1 MVLDWWWA
9 GICYTRP
16 CPRGGFGEEGGQSG
30 LLQHLWA
37 NPEFPTGR
45 KEEEDLLISREWSP
59 IPGRPHCRSRGSSWS
74 AASLPSAPGGAS
86 ADEPHPGVP
95 QTPGLSTF
103 HIVELNFPFLPALP
117 INAGILWVVQNPVI
131 IHFLL

>member
-1 MVLDWWWA
+1 MGLMVLDWWWA

-59 IPGRPHCRSRGSSWS
+59 SRDGPTAAHVDPLGALLPFRPLPEVRVLMNLTQGCLRLRG
-74 AASLPSAPGGAS
+74 
-86 ADEPHPGVP
+86 
-95 QTPGLSTF
+95 
-103 HIVELNFPFLPALP
+103 
-117 INAGILWVVQNPVI
+117 
-131 IHFLL
+131 